1 MSDTEPANNTRAAS
15 PTKPSREI
23 TDPKAMRALAHP
35 VRLAILDA
43 MRNEGE
49 LTATRAAELL
59 NQSPGNMSW
68 HLQTLAK
75 YGFIVEAE
83 GVKGRSRPWKISP
96 VRNEFNATESVPGSV
111 DAIEHLAITVLE
123 RGVEQ
128 LQQWWRQHKDFG
140 EGWFDASFVKDDT
153 SFLTSAE
160 LAEISEQ
167 MERLMSRY
175 NERSDPAQRPAEA
188 LPVHIVTFA
197 HPMPRTESG
206 ERASGSD
213 GHAS

>member
-1 MSDTEPANNTRAAS
+1 MSDTEPADTETSARARQ
-15 PTKPSREI
+15 PSREI

-43 MRNEGE
+43 IRTEGP

-59 NQSPGNMSW
+59 NQTPGNMSW

-83 GVKGRSRPWKISP
+83 GAKGRSRPWKIAP
-96 VRNEFNATESVPGSV
+96 GTNKINATESIPGSL
-111 DAIEHLAITVLE
+111 DAVEQLVIMVLD
-123 RGVEQ
+123 RSFEQ

-140 EGWFDASFVKDDT
+140 DAWFNATFIKDDT
-153 SFLTSAE
+153 SFMTPSE

-167 MERLMSRY
+167 MDQLLHRY
-175 NERSDPAQRPAEA
+175 DERSDPAQRPADA
-188 LPVHIVTFA
+188 LPVHTVTFA
-197 HPMPRTESG
+197 HPMPRTKPG
-206 ERASGSD
+206 D
-213 GHAS
+213 